1 MWLREKEGKR
11 ERKKRECQFVES
23 EEMVCSES
31 TRKEMCVLV
40 REGVLV
46 RVCVKALEVC
56 VELEGISMELFR

>member
-1 MWLREKEGKR
+1 
-11 ERKKRECQFVES
+11 
-23 EEMVCSES
+23 
-31 TRKEMCVLV
+31 MCVLV